1 MTISSDEVTIE
12 WARHTYKSNPKAK
25 RSQTPQQQLLSLNAL
40 ISKLIHSNLN
50 SKALQ
55 LFIQIHASHHLQP
68 DHYTL
73 STTLTACANLRD
85 IVAGN
90 QIHSQPALRSSPAST
105 FAAAASPL
113 PHLHLRRYIPPQLL
127 QNVQR
132 PVVSA
137 LSVRFGCRML
147 TTQICTGTLLLS
159 GPGIP
164 IKATQRS
171 QTPQQQLLSLNA
183 LTSKLTH
190 SNLNSKALQLFIQIH
205 ASHHLQPDHYTLS
218 TALTACANLR
228 DTVAG
233 NQIHA
238 HAARAGYRGHAHVGN
253 ALLSLYAK
261 CRDLESTRR
270 MFDEIHSPDAYSW
283 TTLLS
288 AYAKSGHIDH
298 ALQLFDE
305 VPRRNV
311 AVWNAVI
318 TGCVDCGY
326 REVAFDMFCRMHWM
340 GVRHDHYSFASV
352 LSLCCSHELLDSGKQ
367 VHSLVIRT
375 GFFIRISVINALLTM
390 YSSCGMIREAYL
402 LFGEAEAPNYITFNA
417 MISGLVG
424 CGRDVE
430 ALAMFKKMKESC
442 FGPTNLTFASVLSA
456 CSSSKMPKMGPQ
468 IHAQAIKMGFE
479 DCVLV
484 SNAAINMYSCCGD
497 LEDAKLVFERLE
509 EKDLVSW
516 NSIINGYAQGN
527 CYELAITIYRQMQRA
542 GIEPDEFTFGRLIA
556 CSEFVKNTEMVQA
569 PAAKN
574 GLISNTQVGNALV
587 SAFANCGMIGHA
599 YQIFEEMPFRNLIS
613 WNSMVSGSV
622 LNGFP
627 VMGLELFR
635 EMQISDLT
643 PNICTLSIV
652 LSTCASI
659 SALRHGKQT
668 ISACISNFASVRR
681 VIDDF
686 VFKDSH
692 EALLLGLYRGM
703 LVDCPR
709 HFVGDYATRMRQQIW
724 LRLKVVF
731 EEDGKEEFIAFPLLK
746 TICLLQLPKLQSI
759 CSGSLPKLEQL
770 KVKGCSKLEKIPLQ
784 VNKNPDAIPL
794 EIRGDKEWWSNINFK
809 GGEGVKQP
817 HIIFKP
823 WRSFY

>member
-1 MTISSDEVTIE
+1 M
-12 WARHTYKSNPKAK
+12 K
-25 RSQTPQQQLLSLNAL
+25 
-40 ISKLIHSNLN
+40 
-50 SKALQ
+50 
-55 LFIQIHASHHLQP
+55 
-68 DHYTL
+68 
-73 STTLTACANLRD
+73 
-85 IVAGN
+85 
-90 QIHSQPALRSSPAST
+90 
-105 FAAAASPL
+105 
-113 PHLHLRRYIPPQLL
+113 
-127 QNVQR
+127 
-132 PVVSA
+132 
-137 LSVRFGCRML
+137 
-147 TTQICTGTLLLS
+147 LLLS

-659 SALRHGKQT
+659 SALRHGKQVHAYILKSGSDLNMT
-668 ISACISNFASVRR
+668 LGNALITMYAKCGALDWSSRVFQGMSERDVVSWNAMVAAHAQHGEGKEAICCFEAMQELGIRPDPVTFTVVLSACSHSGLVDEGCRIFSSMFEEYGIERGMDHYSCIIDLLGRAGRLDEAEKLVHSVPFCANSHIWWALLSACRAHGNVRLGRVAAGFLLEIEPDNPAVYVLLSNIHAAAGQWEEAASVRELMKKNGVTKR
-681 VIDDF
+681 PGY
-686 VFKDSH
+686 SWMESEWH
-692 EALLLGLYRGM
+692 SM
-703 LVDCPR
+703 
-709 HFVGDYATRMRQQIW
+709 
-724 LRLKVVF
+724 
-731 EEDGKEEFIAFPLLK
+731 
-746 TICLLQLPKLQSI
+746 
-759 CSGSLPKLEQL
+759 
-770 KVKGCSKLEKIPLQ
+770 VKG
-784 VNKNPDAIPL
+784 
-794 EIRGDKEWWSNINFK
+794 SNALAGRNLA
-809 GGEGVKQP
+809 
-817 HIIFKP
+817 
-823 WRSFY
+823 